1 MGSSETRFTRLR
13 EDVFDV
19 GVKRDLGHRS
29 SKVVQRRLQSL
40 VEAYCHFQC
49 MLSRAC
55 SRRPSSPLSGITSRP
70 APRVLLLAVCCQW
83 SAVCCLVAPRAAP
96 GPTIIPCPH
105 YLPGINDLPLPPN
118 APHHTAGVCAEHVQR
133 PAGEPATHLLAC
145 RPQLMR
151 LSNLRSPPADQ
162 TRPDQTRLSR
172 AVCSPG
178 PYRAALLR
186 DVPVSY

>member
-1 MGSSETRFTRLR
+1 
-13 EDVFDV
+13 
-19 GVKRDLGHRS
+19 
-29 SKVVQRRLQSL
+29 
-40 VEAYCHFQC
+40 

-162 TRPDQTRLSR
+162 TRPDSAEQFARPVRTKLRCYVMSLSAIDSQSEFPSASIQPLPLEAR
-172 AVCSPG
+172 
-178 PYRAALLR
+178 
-186 DVPVSY
+186 